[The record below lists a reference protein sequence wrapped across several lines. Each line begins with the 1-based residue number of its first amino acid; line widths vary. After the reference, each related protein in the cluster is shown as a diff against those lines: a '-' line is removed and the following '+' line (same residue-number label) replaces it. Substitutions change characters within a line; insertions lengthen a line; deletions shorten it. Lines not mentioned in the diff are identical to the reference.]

1 MNSESLQFLFI
12 ASYVFI
18 FGLCI
23 GSFLNVA
30 ILRGLSGE
38 DMVFSRSKCP
48 KCENQLKWYMNIP
61 LLSYL
66 FLRGKCAF
74 CKEPISFQY
83 PLVEFICGVSFLV
96 SFLVFG
102 LSLKTLFNCIFL
114 ACLFIMFIL
123 G

>member
-1 MNSESLQFLFI
+1 MNSDSLQFLFI

-61 LLSYL
+61 LVSYL
-66 FLRGKCAF
+66 F
-74 CKEPISFQY
+74 
-83 PLVEFICGVSFLV
+83 
-96 SFLVFG
+96 
-102 LSLKTLFNCIFL
+102 
-114 ACLFIMFIL
+114 
-123 G
+123 